1 MDSTGGAK
9 DFGDGMLASFRT
21 WPGDAILRHLRPMT
35 DSQSL
40 DKACA
45 LREEGNFREAYAL
58 FMFAANLAE
67 NLLERAGILLN
78 AATNLTQSD
87 EQERSRNQ
95 LKQIRELLG
104 SMNPS
109 AFTSDEQ
116 DEFIG
121 VTVGVEIEEAEVLAA
136 EGKIEAAIEQ
146 LGATLERFKDEIKE
160 PRRLEIYDDI
170 QTRRAYFLTDLGQF
184 EKAIPV
190 LEAARSRR
198 NDDTI
203 FLFYLGHCY
212 LSAKRCGE
220 AQQKLE
226 RALALRPRAGI
237 AFQAHGSLGM
247 VFYETGDYQRA
258 KYELETS
265 ARLAAPDYIKQA
277 HIWKWLEYTCMCLG
291 LKEEAQRYG
300 QLARPS

>member
-1 MDSTGGAK
+1 
-9 DFGDGMLASFRT
+9 
-21 WPGDAILRHLRPMT
+21 MT

-40 DKACA
+40 ERAYA
-45 LREEGNFREAYAL
+45 LREEGNFREAYGL
-58 FMFAANLAE
+58 FMLAANRTE
-67 NLLERAGILLN
+67 NLLERAGLLLN

-109 AFTSDEQ
+109 GFSKDEH
-116 DEFIG
+116 DEFLG
-121 VTVGVEIEEAEVLAA
+121 VTVGIEIEEAEVLVT

-146 LGATLERFKDEIKE
+146 LAATLARFEDELQE
-160 PRRLEIYDDI
+160 PSRIEIYDEI
-170 QTRRAYFLTDLGQF
+170 QTRRAYFLADLGQF
-184 EKAIPV
+184 EKAIPI
-190 LEAARSRR
+190 LEEAKTRR

-203 FLFYLGHCY
+203 FLFYLGNCY
-212 LSAKRCGE
+212 SRAKRWGE

-226 RALALRPRAGI
+226 RALALRPRRGI
-237 AFQAHGSLGM
+237 AFQAHGSLGV
-247 VFYETGDYQRA
+247 VFYETGDYERA
-258 KYELETS
+258 KEELEAS
-265 ARLAAPDYIKQA
+265 AKLAAPDYIKQA
-277 HIWKWLEYTCMCLG
+277 HIWKWLEYTCISLG